1 MIIVDAFSNSLTN
14 STMSSKVKT
23 MEEEGIGVCSLIHN
37 TLLVRATCWSF
48 ERRIRMSDRWVN
60 YSQCHDI

>member
-23 MEEEGIGVCSLIHN
+23 MEEEGIGVRSLIHN

-48 ERRIRMSDRWVN
+48 ERRIRTSDKWVN